1 MRCSSNYCRYCQC
14 INSISLNREHKS
26 RYVIHI
32 VMSFTVL
39 LLGLV
44 LLDPLGSMS
53 GLSDNGPYSPI
64 KEALGKVDHP
74 KTLMLAS
81 FDDFYA
87 IESNYIARAE
97 TSDTFV
103 EKGYKPILVAA
114 SLGEQSFN
122 NYLHRH
128 GVTHIIVPRS
138 SADNGFIFHKWGNI
152 GSINLAL
159 SPPYFEQV
167 VSTVGDFP
175 VVLYK
180 VLGELDE
187 SIVNDELNYLIDW
200 NPSIAAEFQL
210 NNGQIEIGL
219 NSYSYSYTYV
229 DSKDVSWIFGHQIQE
244 SINNPVSFKIRGSSQ
259 SEEKFA
265 VSITFLAAY
274 GGDGPSQVVRVNT
287 SKTMATANIRGSQ
300 PATLNLVVE
309 ANEQVSLN
317 HVLPCRTPSNW
328 APEDKDWRKF
338 CYGIGDITV
347 RVIP

>member
-1 MRCSSNYCRYCQC
+1 
-14 INSISLNREHKS
+14 
-26 RYVIHI
+26 
-32 VMSFTVL
+32 MSFTVL

-180 VLGELDE
+180 VLGELD
-187 SIVNDELNYLIDW
+187 SSLVNDKLNY
-200 NPSIAAEFQL
+200 SIEWDIGIRGEFQL
-210 NNGQIEIGL
+210 NNGQTEIGL
-219 NSYSYSYTYV
+219 NSYSYSYTYT
-229 DSKDVSWIFGHQIQE
+229 DSKDVSWIFEHNYQGTGNDAI
-244 SINNPVSFKIRGSSQ
+244 SFKLRGDSRSKQ
-259 SEEKFA
+259 KFT
-265 VSITFLAAY
+265 VSIAFLAAY
-274 GGDGPSQVVRVNT
+274 GGNAPSQVVRVNT
-287 SKTMATANIRGSQ
+287 SKNVAIANIRGGQ

-309 ANEQVSLN
+309 TNENVELN
-317 HVLPCRTPSNW
+317 PVLPCRTPSNW

-338 CYGIGDITV
+338 CFGIGDITV

>member
-1 MRCSSNYCRYCQC
+1 
-14 INSISLNREHKS
+14 
-26 RYVIHI
+26 
-32 VMSFTVL
+32 MSFTVL

-64 KEALGKVDHP
+64 KEALSKVDHP

-81 FDDFYA
+81 FDDLYA

-103 EKGYKPILVAA
+103 EKGYKSVLVAA

-122 NYLHRH
+122 SYLHRH

-152 GSINLAL
+152 GSTNLAL
-159 SPPYFEQV
+159 SPPFFEKV

-175 VVLYK
+175 VVLFK
-180 VLGELDE
+180 VLGELDKA
-187 SIVNDELNYLIDW
+187 IVNDELSYLIDW
-200 NPSIAAEFQL
+200 NPGIRGEFLL
-210 NNGQIEIGL
+210 NNGQTEIGL
-219 NSYSYSYTYV
+219 NSYSYSYTYA
-229 DSKDVSWIFGHQIQE
+229 DSKDVSWIFEHHFQGTV
-244 SINNPVSFKIRGSSQ
+244 NDAVSFKIRGSIQ

-265 VSITFLAAY
+265 VSVTFLAAY
-274 GGDGPSQVVRVNT
+274 GGNAPSQVVRVNS
-287 SKTMATANIRGSQ
+287 SKNTAVANIRGGQ

-328 APEDKDWRKF
+328 DPEDKDWRKF
-338 CYGIGDITV
+338 CYGIGNITV

>member
-1 MRCSSNYCRYCQC
+1 
-14 INSISLNREHKS
+14 
-26 RYVIHI
+26 
-32 VMSFTVL
+32 MSFTVL
-39 LLGLV
+39 LLGIA
-44 LLDPLGSMS
+44 LLDPLGAMS
-53 GLSDNGPYSPI
+53 GFSDNGPYSPI
-64 KEALGKVDHP
+64 NEALSKIDHP

-103 EKGYKPILVAA
+103 EKGYKPVLVAA

-138 SADNGFIFHKWGNI
+138 SADNGSIFHKWGNI

-180 VLGELDE
+180 VLGELNHL
-187 SIVNDELNYLIDW
+187 IVDDNLNYSIEWD
-200 NPSIAAEFQL
+200 PSIRGEFQL
-210 NNGQIEIGL
+210 NNGQTEISL
-219 NSYSYSYTYV
+219 NSYSYSYKYA
-229 DSKDVSWIFGHQIQE
+229 DSKDVSWIYAGRE
-244 SINNPVSFKIRGSSQ
+244 RGSLTDEVSFYIRGEDQ
-259 SEEKFA
+259 SKQRVL
-265 VSITFLAAY
+265 VSISFLAAY
-274 GGDGPSQVVRVNT
+274 GGNAPSQVVRVNT
-287 SKTMATANIRGSQ
+287 SKTLAVANIRGGQ
-300 PATLNLVVE
+300 PATLNLVVGL
-309 ANEQVSLN
+309 NENVELN
-317 HVLPCRTPSNW
+317 PVLQCRSPSIW

-338 CYGIGDITV
+338 CYGIGNITV